1 MFLVRSAEQI
11 FCPIC
16 GSGNFKI
23 IGTRKRT
30 LINSAGDLIILVI
43 RRLRCLD
50 CKKIHHELPDI
61 VVPYKRHASESIE
74 TAINGDKKLSA
85 AADESTI
92 NRWRNWFTERAGY
105 LLGCLTSI
113 AARYGTRFVAIPS
126 QCPESALQGILSY
139 TGDAPGW
146 LARTVRSIANAN
158 LWAHTR
164 FAFCP

>member
-1 MFLVRSAEQI
+1 MFLVRSAEQS

-23 IGTRKRT
+23 IGARKRT

-43 RRLRCLD
+43 RRLRCRE

-74 TAINGDKKLSA
+74 MAVAGDENLSV

-92 NRWRNWFTERAGY
+92 GRWRNWFLERVGY
-105 LLGCLTSI
+105 LLGCLISI
-113 AARYGTRFVAIPS
+113 TARYGLSFAAIPS
-126 QCPESALQGILSY
+126 RSPESALQGILSY
-139 TGDAPGW
+139 VGDAPGW
-146 LARTVRSIANAN
+146 LARTVRPITNAN
-158 LWAHTR
+158 LWLHTR